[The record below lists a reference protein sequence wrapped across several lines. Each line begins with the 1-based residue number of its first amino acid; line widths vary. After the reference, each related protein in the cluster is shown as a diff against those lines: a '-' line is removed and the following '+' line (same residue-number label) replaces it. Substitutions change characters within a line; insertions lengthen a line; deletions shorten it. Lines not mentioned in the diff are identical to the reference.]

1 MKTREEL
8 KTCRCQV
15 YFLLVDWSL
24 WNCCKAVAQGIPGPH
39 DQQLSITTQQKWR
52 RWNISARHAGIPQW
66 VENGPGIFMNFQAR
80 YFSPTASATTFER
93 TCIINISSCSRTGHL
108 VWNCCVV
115 FDVASQQNRPLK
127 KMVKYCN
134 HAKGH
139 SRYNSKHWQ
148 YSVQHTN
155 MSCCNIYIYIVRAKI
170 CSDRRD
176 HKNLK
181 MPPSQLFLFLLFLLW
196 SRSAVLL
203 RQRRYRLLGLPGH
216 GRHPVARPSPQC
228 CSAASS
234 KVPRERAPNEIQEA
248 NQQQQQQREHVSCRV
263 FKTTRT
269 CWVAQL
275 SILMDVS
282 LGSKKKVTSLI
293 IDPHWQTYMFTH
305 FFGICRNASRDTNF
319 QLHHPFRVPPFGLIN
334 PVSAQQLNLDF
345 GTEVFAPELV
355 ALAPVQ
361 NDGMQVATIV
371 TGEKLKCRVVRCF

>member
-39 DQQLSITTQQKWR
+39 DQQLSITTLQKWR

-155 MSCCNIYIYIVRAKI
+155 MSCCNIYKYIYIYNK
-170 CSDRRD
+170 
-176 HKNLK
+176 
-181 MPPSQLFLFLLFLLW
+181 
-196 SRSAVLL
+196 
-203 RQRRYRLLGLPGH
+203 G
-216 GRHPVARPSPQC
+216 
-228 CSAASS
+228 
-234 KVPRERAPNEIQEA
+234 
-248 NQQQQQQREHVSCRV
+248 
-263 FKTTRT
+263 
-269 CWVAQL
+269 
-275 SILMDVS
+275 
-282 LGSKKKVTSLI
+282 
-293 IDPHWQTYMFTH
+293 
-305 FFGICRNASRDTNF
+305 
-319 QLHHPFRVPPFGLIN
+319 
-334 PVSAQQLNLDF
+334 
-345 GTEVFAPELV
+345 
-355 ALAPVQ
+355 
-361 NDGMQVATIV
+361 
-371 TGEKLKCRVVRCF
+371 